1 MMEISNTFAQLVV
14 DINRTAQQFA
24 SSIVIKTDQR
34 SIDAKSI
41 LGLTYSV
48 LSSKTF
54 ELEIH
59 GEDEEEAK
67 KEMVKVFHHYNV
79 SVKVNE

>member
-1 MMEISNTFAQLVV
+1 MEISNTFAQLVV

>member
-1 MMEISNTFAQLVV
+1 MSNTFAQLVV